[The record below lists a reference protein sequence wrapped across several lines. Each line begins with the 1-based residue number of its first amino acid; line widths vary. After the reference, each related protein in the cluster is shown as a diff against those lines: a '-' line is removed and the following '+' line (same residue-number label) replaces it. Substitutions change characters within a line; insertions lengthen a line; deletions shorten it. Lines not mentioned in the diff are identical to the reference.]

1 MVFMSFLGKL
11 IRSCLRLRYK
21 AVIEGEEIISK
32 YKDTSILFL
41 SNHPAA
47 IDPVIAL
54 SFLEPIIKV
63 RPLVA
68 EKFFFNGFTR
78 YFIEKL
84 DGMAVPEFETGY
96 NEYKTYRVEKLTKQI
111 KQALKHKSKILLYPA
126 GKLQSGP
133 YEKIGGASLAFTVKD
148 DAKVLIGISI
158 DGLYGSM
165 FSRYFEK
172 KTPNFVGTLIRGAKI
187 ALANGLFFLP
197 KREVRIQLFELDP
210 DLKKIDDKNLFNEKL
225 EKQLNSHLKKP
236 FSVVSYGRVKAP
248 KLKEKD
254 AAQEHAVDLKLL
266 QSLQQLA
273 EKVTKKTIPY
283 DAHLSFDAGLDSL
296 ELSELLVACE
306 ARFSKKIYDLPQT
319 LRELGAMIEDEEKE
333 EIQLTFK
340 IHDISEGKCE
350 LLDKT
355 HVLKAFYDHAD
366 LCPNRQFLYDER
378 MGSFNY
384 KKARLVIGLLA
395 KQICAME
402 GKFIA
407 LMLPSSVMA
416 YLLYFATLEA
426 GKVPVMLN
434 WTAGG
439 MSLDHAIKLLEI
451 KHIISSSAFLE
462 KAFNVEL
469 KEHFDK
475 VVVLENLKQNIS
487 FVDKL
492 AGSIKAVLKKRPV
505 INIAPNDPCVILFT
519 SGSEALPKAVPLS
532 HENILSNIDAA
543 IKTNLVKPNDRFL
556 ASLPPFH
563 SFGCVITGILPVIC
577 GIDTVF
583 SPDPTDAMMLL
594 EKIKNYDCSL
604 FCSAPSFLKQILTL
618 AEVGDLE
625 SLRLAVVGAEKCP
638 DSLKKLYNTKCK
650 NSLLLEGYGIT
661 ECSPIVT
668 IQRSPLSLGV
678 GEPLKGIEIKII
690 DPDSCTELGIDQVGE
705 IIVSAKSVFSGY
717 LGVKKDPFIEID
729 NKIWYRTGDRGILTK
744 KHELV
749 LQGRYKRF
757 VKIGAEMISLSS
769 LEEALED
776 FGPQKEGVPRFAAFG
791 DGASGRLTL
800 FAIFSNLN
808 VDDVNQHLRNKGLP
822 KVAKFSEI
830 RFIDAI
836 PQLASGKIDYKKLEH
851 ENI

>member
-1 MVFMSFLGKL
+1 MSLLGRF
-11 IRSCLRLRYK
+11 IRACLRLRYEV
-21 AVIEGEEIISK
+21 VIEGEEVIQK

-47 IDPVIAL
+47 IDPVIVL
-54 SFLEPIIKV
+54 SFLEPMLKV

-68 EKFFFNGFTR
+68 EKFFFSRFTR
-78 YFIEKL
+78 YFIAKL

-96 NEYKTYRVEKLTKQI
+96 NEYKTYRVEKLTQQI
-111 KQALKHKSKILLYPA
+111 KKALKEKSKILLYPA

-172 KTPNFVGTLIRGAKI
+172 KTPNFVTTLIRGAKI
-187 ALANGLFFLP
+187 ALANGIFFLP
-197 KREVRIQLFELDP
+197 KRSVRIQLFELDP
-210 DLKKIDDKNLFNEKL
+210 DLKKIEDKNLFNEKL

-236 FSVVSYGRVKAP
+236 FSVISYGRVRTP
-248 KLKEKD
+248 KIKEKD
-254 AAQEHAVDLKLL
+254 PAKEHLVDLQLL
-266 QSLQQLA
+266 QNLQELA

-283 DAHLSFDAGLDSL
+283 DAHLSFDVGLDSL

-306 ARFSKKIYDLPQT
+306 SRFSKKIYDLPQT

-333 EIQLTFK
+333 EIKLSFK
-340 IHDISEGKCE
+340 IHDITEGKCE
-350 LLDKT
+350 LLDKS

-366 LCPNRQFLYDER
+366 LSPNRLFLYDER
-378 MGSFNY
+378 LGSFSY

-395 KQICAME
+395 KHIALMD
-402 GKFIA
+402 GKYIA

-426 GKVPVMLN
+426 GKIPVMLN

-439 MSLDHAIKLLEI
+439 MSLDHAINLLEI
-451 KHIISSSAFLE
+451 KQIISSSAFLE

-475 VVVLENLKQNIS
+475 VIVLENLKENIS
-487 FVDKL
+487 LMDKL
-492 AGSIKAVLKKRPV
+492 KGYIGAFLKKRPQ
-505 INIAPNDPCVILFT
+505 IRIAPKEPCVILFT

-543 IKTNLVKPNDRFL
+543 IKTHLVNPNDRFL

-563 SFGCVITGILPVIC
+563 SFGCVITGILPIIC
-577 GIDTVF
+577 GLDTVF

-594 EKIKNYDCSL
+594 EKIKNYDCTL
-604 FCSAPSFLKQILTL
+604 FCSAPSFLKQILNV

-625 SLRLAVVGAEKCP
+625 SLRLCVVGAEKCS
-638 DSLKKLYNTKCK
+638 DGLKKLYNEKCK
-650 NSLLLEGYGIT
+650 HSLLLEGYGIT

-668 IQRSPLSLGV
+668 IQRNPLSEGV

-690 DPDSCTELGIDQVGE
+690 DPDSCTDLGKEHVGE
-705 IIVSAKSVFSGY
+705 IIVCAKSIFYGY

-729 NKIWYRTGDRGILTK
+729 HKIWYRTGDRGILTK
-744 KHELV
+744 KNELV

-791 DGASGRLTL
+791 DGASCRLTL
-800 FAIFSNLN
+800 YSIFPNLN
-808 VDDVNQHLRNKGLP
+808 IDEVNQHLRNKGLP
-822 KVAKFSEI
+822 KVAKFGEI
-830 RFIDAI
+830 RFIDVI